1 MLRLVRPCLP
11 SLLLLF
17 TLLNGQCF
25 AQGRNKIIVPSN
37 PPVGPPPSMTM
48 NSKFISGKVAI
59 DDGTMLTDRA
69 IIQSVCKG
77 QRHSEA
83 FTDARGNFSFEFGRQ
98 RQEYADAEATSMGSV
113 QVITPQGV
121 RSNSDRFSSDCQLQ
135 AVLPGFTSQIVE
147 LSRYPDQQIIDIGT
161 IGVHRMQGVEGYTIS
176 ASTAAA
182 PPEARKQYQKAQ
194 EDETKG
200 KLENAEK
207 KLEKAVSLYPGFAVA
222 WVELGRLQAQFK
234 KFDAARQSFAH
245 AMSID
250 PKLASPYQYQARIA
264 FQERNW
270 EELVNVTNQL
280 LKMNALGFPE
290 SWFYNAVGNFYL
302 NRIDVAEK
310 SARQG
315 LKADVQHRVPKL
327 DYILAMLLMKKKDFS
342 GAAEHFRAYLA
353 HPANPAEAQQV
364 QAQLA
369 DAERLSK
376 STLGEQAQPQ

>member
-1 MLRLVRPCLP
+1 
-11 SLLLLF
+11 
-17 TLLNGQCF
+17 
-25 AQGRNKIIVPSN
+25 
-37 PPVGPPPSMTM
+37 MT
-48 NSKFISGKVAI
+48 SKFISGKVAV
-59 DDGTMLTDRA
+59 DDGTLLTDRA
-69 IIQSVCKG
+69 IIQSICKG

-83 FTDARGNFSFEFGRQ
+83 YTDARGNFSFEFGRQ
-98 RQEYADAEATSMGSV
+98 RQEYADAESTSMGSV
-113 QVITPQGV
+113 QTITPQGV

-135 AVLPGFTSQIVE
+135 AVLPGFTSQVVE
-147 LSRYPDQQIIDIGT
+147 LSRYPDEQVIDIGT

-182 PPEARKQYQKAQ
+182 PPEARKQFQKAQ
-194 EDETKG
+194 EDEVKG

-234 KFDAARQSFAH
+234 KFDAARQSFAR
-245 AMSID
+245 AISID
-250 PKLASPYQYQARIA
+250 PRLTTAYQYQARIA
-264 FQERNW
+264 FQQHSW
-270 EELVNVTNQL
+270 EELVNLTNQL
-280 LKMNALGFPE
+280 VKMNAVGFPE
-290 SWFYNAVGNFYL
+290 GWFYNAVGNFYL
-302 NRIDVAEK
+302 NRLEVAEQ

-327 DYILAMLLMKKKDFS
+327 DYLLAVLLMKKRDFS

-353 HPANPAEAQQV
+353 HPANPTEAQQV

-376 STLGEQAQPQ
+376 SPLGQQTQPQ

>member
-1 MLRLVRPCLP
+1 MLRLVGGTF
-11 SLLLLF
+11 SFLLLLF
-17 TLLNGQCF
+17 TILNTQCF
-25 AQGRNKIIVPSN
+25 AQGRTRVIVPNN
-37 PPVGPPPSMTM
+37 PPVAPPPSVTMT
-48 NSKFISGKVAI
+48 SKFISGKVAV
-59 DDGTMLTDRA
+59 DDGTLLTDRA
-69 IIQSVCKG
+69 IIQSICKG

-83 FTDARGNFSFEFGRQ
+83 YTDARGNFSFEFGRQ
-98 RQEYADAEATSMGSV
+98 RQEYADAESTSMGSV
-113 QVITPQGV
+113 QTITPQGV

-135 AVLPGFTSQIVE
+135 AVLPGFTSQVVE
-147 LSRYPDQQIIDIGT
+147 LSRYPDEQVIDIGT

-182 PPEARKQYQKAQ
+182 PPEARKQFQKAQ
-194 EDETKG
+194 EDEVKG

-250 PKLASPYQYQARIA
+250 PRLATAYQYQARIA
-264 FQERNW
+264 FQQHSW
-270 EELVNVTNQL
+270 EELVNLTNQL
-280 LKMNALGFPE
+280 VKMNAVGFPE
-290 SWFYNAVGNFYL
+290 GWFYNAVGNFYL
-302 NRIDVAEK
+302 NRLEVAEQ

-315 LKADVQHRVPKL
+315 LKADLQHRVPKL
-327 DYILAMLLMKKKDFS
+327 DYLLAVLLMKKRDFS

-353 HPANPAEAQQV
+353 HPANPTEAQQV

-376 STLGEQAQPQ
+376 SPLGQQTQPQ